1 MFFCSHEYLRALK
14 HHLHPKPPGNG
25 AYSDMEK
32 LEEMIVAACQDKED
46 DEKYSSLFWRLGRSP
61 ANLKPWLFIVC
72 LL

>member
-1 MFFCSHEYLRALK
+1 
-14 HHLHPKPPGNG
+14 
-25 AYSDMEK
+25 MEK

-61 ANLKPWLFIVC
+61 ANLKPWLLIVC